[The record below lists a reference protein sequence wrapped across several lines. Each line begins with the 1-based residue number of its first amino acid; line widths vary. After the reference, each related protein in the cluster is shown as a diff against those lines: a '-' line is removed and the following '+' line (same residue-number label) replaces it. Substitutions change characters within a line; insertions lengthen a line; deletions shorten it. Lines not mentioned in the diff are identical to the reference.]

1 MTLTVR
7 LRGVWYCMCI
17 LSFLCRVQWR
27 WLRFL
32 TYEKRSSKL
41 RQYCYTEQ
49 SHSQY
54 GEQEWNYYLIYFTGT
69 GSWGPS
75 RAEGCQRTP
84 LTGQN
89 GSNNLNWSLLIVA
102 MAIPSQTSD
111 WHGYRHT
118 SVQVRETTF
127 SILKPSWIEMFIIW
141 YLTGGGCIL
150 SGSLRSVYIQLVVYL
165 TLTTPTFSTLWWSFW
180 LKMT

>member
-1 MTLTVR
+1 MHSQINVLYTVIWLWQSDCVAFDTACVLT
-7 LRGVWYCMCI
+7 
-17 LSFLCRVQWR
+17 FLCRVQWR

-32 TYEKRSSKL
+32 TYEKPSSKL

-89 GSNNLNWSLLIVA
+89 DSNNLNWSLLIVA

-127 SILKPSWIEMFIIW
+127 SILKP
-141 YLTGGGCIL
+141 G
-150 SGSLRSVYIQLVVYL
+150 
-165 TLTTPTFSTLWWSFW
+165 
-180 LKMT
+180 LKCS